1 MLYWV
6 GYKRQWRAQFVAD
19 ISKELQLCVGGLFFQ
34 FATKN
39 NSAVD
44 VNDKSDE
51 QRNDN
56 ATQKHIYFLMIVLCK
71 VNVYLAIQVRKPAS
85 LLHHLLV
92 LQQQHLGIVFRY
104 QCPFEVIIPMKW
116 LFFQNSH
123 CQLHHHIATSGIDIR
138 CKQLAVVHSFY
149 TTALAWQRIGSDI
162 LHVTYARFCHSALC
176 ALCHTV
182 VLPPYNVAVLG
193 ICNCALYAFIARFR
207 CPFTR
212 KGAFQLN
219 IRIFAQCLN
228 KTFVAVYG
236 RRRVI

>member
-19 ISKELQLCVGGLFFQ
+19 IGKKLQLCVGSLLFQ

-39 NSAVD
+39 NGAVD

-56 ATQKHIYFLMIVLCK
+56 AAQEHIYFLVIVLCK
-71 VNVYLAIQVRKPAS
+71 VNIHLAIQVRKPAS

-104 QCPFEVIIPMKW
+104 QCSLEVIIPMKW

-149 TTALAWQRIGSDI
+149 APTLAWQRIGSDI
-162 LHVTYARFCHSALC
+162 LHVMYACFCHSALRT
-176 ALCHTV
+176 LCHTV
-182 VLPPYNVAVLG
+182 VLPPYNVAILG
-193 ICNCALYAFIARFR
+193 ICNCTFYAFVARFL
-207 CPFTR
+207 CPFTK
-212 KGAFQLN
+212 KGTLQLN

-236 RRRVI
+236 RRRVV